1 MSIYTD
7 DCVKKQM
14 FYEGTTEISK
24 YIVPGSL
31 KKQEYLC
38 TGQLNFGEV
47 NSTKI
52 QFKTYGNLNLTEKII
67 SVRYGTDEENVLIG
81 TYKVTYSSVKSNSS
95 IVTVTA
101 YDSIKVFDKNIAD
114 WYVAQAWPVKLKN
127 LRQSLCEYIGIEA
140 AEVEL
145 INDDIMVP
153 KTVNPSKLNGM
164 EMLFYIGQLNGVFAH
179 AADTYSIEWLSLGTS
194 AVQIPKRVTYGPTAF
209 EAKSYDTAPIGGLVI
224 RQEDGDVGVSIG
236 TTNKY
241 VVQGNILVY
250 GYSTEQLTTV
260 ANRLYDKIKDV
271 RYVPC
276 SLKVKYLPDVRIG
289 SMCSYDGNIFYVLQR
304 ISTGNLFDTLTAGGN
319 EYLETDTGIESQLE
333 QIRGKAN
340 VLSRTIEET
349 RNTITDIE
357 QGLKNEITATAS
369 EFDVKL
375 RNLQSEIDGQI
386 EVINSHGQP
395 TLDNYPAYNWTSG
408 PKIGDKLV
416 EGLRFTYSDE
426 VYRKHQRTLFFDE
439 DTATTYRFVKKDN
452 VWIWEPLGN
461 TEYSVLQKQIT
472 DLNVTAQ
479 GITESMEEL
488 SVKISNEYITQVAAE
503 TLVSK
508 TANGIKEDISKV
520 YTTKD
525 DVSSFRN
532 SIEKT
537 AAGLTAQICEINEA
551 LDGANEVYT
560 IRGQPTLSN
569 YPAYNWTSGPK
580 IGDKLVDGL
589 RFTYTDESYR
599 KHNRALVYDVVGG
612 KTYRFVKNGDTWG
625 FTDVGDTEFSWVNKK
640 LAEYKATADE
650 ASVALSKLETKV
662 GSDYITKVE
671 SQASI
676 KLLQDSLTEQ
686 FSKTYATLD
695 NLGNYSTTTQMNT
708 AIETSAKG
716 VLTTVSNQYA
726 TQGTVDELVTSVG
739 TTAEG
744 LKVKISKNE
753 VIATINASAE
763 QVQIA
768 ASKLD
773 LQGLVTI
780 SSLEKSGETIINA
793 DNITTGTINALKIKG
808 CEIEGSA
815 IAFRN
820 NSGGWSSVI
829 NADGMWII
837 GEGDAD
843 NPDFRV
849 NNKGELTARRGRI
862 GNWDIGSG
870 AIANNGTALTADGQL
885 VLSSDNNAIQLGS
898 NARLI
903 PTALYVN
910 QNGYSGS
917 VPWWGVYKAAAQ
929 AVASDERIK
938 QDIESISDEAY
949 DRFFNSLQTYTYR
962 FREGS
967 GFKSDKTHIGFISQH
982 IKKNLDE
989 TGLSCLAVYDDDNPD
1004 LLGVDKQE
1012 LIALCVWQIQ
1022 KLKARVKEL
1031 ETNTGGAA

>member
-1 MSIYTD
+1 MDYKEIFYKDSVEKQVTIKSD
-7 DCVKKQM
+7 DGLIDIGNGD
-14 FYEGTTEISK
+14 FEGETME
-24 YIVPGSL
+24 
-31 KKQEYLC
+31 
-38 TGQLNFGEV
+38 
-47 NSTKI
+47 
-52 QFKTYGNLNLTEKII
+52 LTE
-67 SVRYGTDEENVLIG
+67 SVCDKDELTFGACSAAQLSFTVSGGFSLQGKWLNVDIG
-81 TYKVTYSSVKSNSS
+81 LKSEDAFASPYRLGRYKV
-95 IVTVTA
+95 
-101 YDSIKVFDKNIAD
+101 
-114 WYVAQAWPVKLKN
+114 
-127 LRQSLCEYIGIEA
+127 
-140 AEVEL
+140 
-145 INDDIMVP
+145 
-153 KTVNPSKLNGM
+153 
-164 EMLFYIGQLNGVFAH
+164 
-179 AADTYSIEWLSLGTS
+179 
-194 AVQIPKRVTYGPTAF
+194 
-209 EAKSYDTAPIGGLVI
+209 
-224 RQEDGDVGVSIG
+224 
-236 TTNKY
+236 
-241 VVQGNILVY
+241 
-250 GYSTEQLTTV
+250 
-260 ANRLYDKIKDV
+260 
-271 RYVPC
+271 
-276 SLKVKYLPDVRIG
+276 
-289 SMCSYDGNIFYVLQR
+289 
-304 ISTGNLFDTLTAGGN
+304 
-319 EYLETDTGIESQLE
+319 
-333 QIRGKAN
+333 
-340 VLSRTIEET
+340 
-349 RNTITDIE
+349 
-357 QGLKNEITATAS
+357 
-369 EFDVKL
+369 
-375 RNLQSEIDGQI
+375 
-386 EVINSHGQP
+386 
-395 TLDNYPAYNWTSG
+395 
-408 PKIGDKLV
+408 
-416 EGLRFTYSDE
+416 
-426 VYRKHQRTLFFDE
+426 
-439 DTATTYRFVKKDN
+439 
-452 VWIWEPLGN
+452 
-461 TEYSVLQKQIT
+461 
-472 DLNVTAQ
+472 
-479 GITESMEEL
+479 
-488 SVKISNEYITQVAAE
+488 
-503 TLVSK
+503 
-508 TANGIKEDISKV
+508 
-520 YTTKD
+520 
-525 DVSSFRN
+525 
-532 SIEKT
+532 
-537 AAGLTAQICEINEA
+537 
-551 LDGANEVYT
+551 
-560 IRGQPTLSN
+560 
-569 YPAYNWTSGPK
+569 
-580 IGDKLVDGL
+580 
-589 RFTYTDESYR
+589 
-599 KHNRALVYDVVGG
+599 RALVYDVVGG

-640 LAEYKATADE
+640 LAEYKATAYE

-716 VLTTVSNQYA
+716 VLTTVSSQYA

-870 AIANNGTALTADGQL
+870 AIANTGTVLTADGQL